1 MKVALQHVL
10 VKKLQVLYRN
20 GLLKHP
26 KKKAL
31 LMKPCIYFIFL
42 KGSSDINQA
51 GRQKLFWLL
60 CGSNSC

>member
-26 KKKAL
+26 KKKAV
-31 LMKPCIYFIFL
+31 LMKPCIFIYLF
-42 KGSSDINQA
+42 SA
-51 GRQKLFWLL
+51 GVTAAELQGRK
-60 CGSNSC
+60 